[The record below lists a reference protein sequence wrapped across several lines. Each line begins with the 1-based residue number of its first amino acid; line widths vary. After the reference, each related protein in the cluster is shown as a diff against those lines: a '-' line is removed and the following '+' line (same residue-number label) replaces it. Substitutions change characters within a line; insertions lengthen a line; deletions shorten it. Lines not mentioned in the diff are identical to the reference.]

1 MGNDMKSILLAGA
14 ACLAFAALATGA
26 QASDMNGTY
35 DWSGFYAGLNA
46 GAAIN
51 NSQTSSKVSGSA
63 AWVDNKS
70 GSSSNNG
77 AGFTGGGLLGYNWQI
92 DQLVL
97 GVETDFNYGGVSGN
111 RKVTFPSLLG
121 GDNTGS
127 FSYDSSWY
135 GTLRGRAGYA
145 IDNVLLYGTAGLA
158 YGELDTRF
166 KFNGDSGN
174 TNWVNLGWTAGAGV
188 EYGIDKWSLGLEY
201 LYVDLGSSSVTMSD
215 EDWKLKDSVDYRFS
229 VIRASAKYN
238 F

>member
-1 MGNDMKSILLAGA
+1 MKSVLLAS
-14 ACLAFAALATGA
+14 AALLIAASMTSA
-26 QASDMNGTY
+26 ARASDASSY
-35 DWSGFYAGLNA
+35 DWSGFYAGVNA

-51 NSQTSSKVSGSA
+51 NSQTSSSVSGSP
-63 AWVDNKS
+63 AWVNNRT
-70 GSSSNNG
+70 GSSSDDSV
-77 AGFTGGGLLGYNWQI
+77 GFTGGGLLGYNWQI
-92 DQLVL
+92 DRLVL
-97 GVETDFNYGGVSGN
+97 GVETDLNYGGFSGS
-111 RKVTFPSLLG
+111 RKTTYPSLLG
-121 GDNTGS
+121 GDNTSS

-158 YGELDTRF
+158 YGELDTKF

-201 LYVDLGSSSVTMSD
+201 LYVDLGSSSVTMSNQ
-215 EDWKLKDSVDYRFS
+215 DWSLKDNVDYRFS
-229 VIRASAKYN
+229 VIRATAKYN